1 MPESLSTVT
10 TPSTPSTPAATPS
23 PATQTPSST
32 PAATDPGGSTPSE
45 SPSTKF
51 KFDLGDGGPAT
62 EIDFS
67 EGEETPGAGESSEFK
82 FADLDAIKDSHADL
96 YKTLKAELSKTQRFG
111 KFGLKSPEDYKA
123 QSDRIARLS
132 NGAGLDGLEQTM
144 NQMARELQG
153 FRTGDVTTWAK
164 EAPEEF
170 GIAADKIADQW
181 AESDP
186 RGYAGH
192 VAKAAMYALL
202 QKDTYGQSALDAFNA
217 AYQATTD
224 PNTKKL
230 LDRVAH
236 TLHGLDQNAQYVP
249 DQTAIK
255 ERAVAQR
262 EAAVWSKTVDVETGP
277 IIQRALNKAFRDATN
292 HFGLEIDAED
302 RPSYIA
308 DMEKAWFDA
317 AKKDTKFLQ
326 ALDTAGKGKDIG
338 EIKNLVTTNQ
348 QKFAAEAL
356 KAVYRTRLSKL
367 KGKIRAEAGSK
378 TEAGTGGSVTPGTIP
393 WTGKTNPRTG
403 SPDADF
409 DYARMKAE
417 GIDTFSGEFYIRGQK
432 AKYKI

>member
-10 TPSTPSTPAATPS
+10 APSTPSTPAVST

-32 PAATDPGGSTPSE
+32 PAATDSGGSTPSE
-45 SPSTKF
+45 STPSTKF

-67 EGEETPGAGESSEFK
+67 EGDETPGESTELRI
-82 FADLDAIKDSHADL
+82 ADLDAIKDSNPDL
-96 YKTLKAELSKTQRFG
+96 YKTLKGEMSQLARARKLGMKT
-111 KFGLKSPEDYKA
+111 PEDFK
-123 QSDRIARLS
+123 SINDRINHLS
-132 NGAGLDGLEQTM
+132 GGKGLDGLEQTLT
-144 NQMARELQG
+144 QMAHELQG
-153 FRTGDVTTWAK
+153 FRTGDVSTWAK

-170 GIAADKIADQW
+170 GIAASKIADQW
-181 AESDP
+181 ADADP
-186 RGYAGH
+186 RGYVGH
-192 VAKAAMYALL
+192 VAKAAMHALL
-202 QKDTYGQSALDAFNA
+202 QKDSYGQSAIDAFNA
-217 AYQATTD
+217 AYAATTD

-230 LDRVAH
+230 LDRLAH
-236 TLHGLDQNAQYVP
+236 TLDGINQSSQYVP

-262 EAAVWSKTVDVETGP
+262 EAAVWNKTVDVETGP

-308 DMEKAWFDA
+308 DMEKAWYDA

-326 ALDTAGKGKDIG
+326 ALDTAGKAKDIG
-338 EIKNLVTTNQ
+338 EIKSLVTQNQ

-367 KGKIRAEAGSK
+367 KGNLRKEAGSK

-409 DYARMKAE
+409 DFARMQAE
-417 GIDTFSGEFYIRGQK
+417 GIDSLSGEFYVKGQK
-432 AKYKI
+432 AKYKL